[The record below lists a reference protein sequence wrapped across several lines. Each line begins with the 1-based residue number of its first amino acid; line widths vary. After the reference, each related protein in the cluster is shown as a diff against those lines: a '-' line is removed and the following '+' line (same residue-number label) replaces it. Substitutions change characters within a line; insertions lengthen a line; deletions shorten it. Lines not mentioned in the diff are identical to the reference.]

1 MDFQIVLPGRTI
13 AGKGAI
19 SRAEIGKYGR
29 KPLIVT
35 GKYTAKSAA
44 AAELLKYAPDG
55 VVFDGITGEPTVEMI
70 NAGVRAYHENSCDY
84 VIGIGG
90 GSALD
95 SAKAVAAMSALG
107 GNIADYMGREISG
120 EFPPMVL
127 IPTTAGTG
135 SEATKFTIITDTD
148 KDIKMLLKGDKLL
161 PDLAVLDYSYTVSSP
176 KSVTAATG
184 MDAFTHAI
192 ESYTSRKA
200 NPITDTFALSAMKR
214 IFANLPTAYN
224 EPENES
230 AREQMLIAAYEAGV
244 CINNA
249 SVTLVHGMSR
259 PIGALFHVP
268 HGISN
273 AMLDIKCLGFA
284 VEGAPERFAAAAR
297 AAGASDSPDDKAAA
311 QDFLNELEK
320 LCRTVGIPTLAE
332 YGIDRGKFF
341 AAMDKMAD
349 DALASGSPA
358 NTIREVTK
366 QDILDIYASLWD

>member
-284 VEGAPERFAAAAR
+284 AEGAPERFAAAAR
-297 AAGASDSPDDKAAA
+297 AAGASDSPDDKASA
-311 QDFLNELEK
+311 QDFLNALEN

-332 YGIDRGKFF
+332 YGIERGKFF

-366 QDILDIYASLWD
+366 QDILEIYASLWD

>member
-13 AGKGAI
+13 AGKGALA
-19 SRAEIGKYGR
+19 RAGLKKYGI

-284 VEGAPERFAAAAR
+284 AEGAPERFAAAAR

-311 QDFLNELEK
+311 QDFLNALEK

-332 YGIDRGKFF
+332 YGIERGKFF